1 MLINKSFVEF
11 KMTFHFLIPYLFK
24 LIGFHSFISFDFRYD
39 KKVPATCEKFR
50 QIATNPTAK
59 LTSAFVR
66 RIFGFPVEESEA
78 RRRSVT
84 AVIPVVLGVD
94 PAMRSFSAIS

>member
-1 MLINKSFVEF
+1 MRIKMAFLHSLIF
-11 KMTFHFLIPYLFK
+11 
-24 LIGFHSFISFDFRYD
+24 FDFRYD
-39 KKVPATCEKFR
+39 KKVPTTYEKIR